1 MTETMIDRVARALH
15 EAHKPWCDY
24 THPFEDPRS
33 GREVY
38 EALAR
43 AAIAALRE
51 PTEGMWGG
59 LARDLMMAFDMNPN
73 QPTPRAIFTHLKRTG
88 RPTPQWLRDEPEMT
102 SPDHVPSKG
111 TRATI
116 IYKAMIDA
124 ALKETPDA

>member
-51 PTEGMWGG
+51 PTEVMMDEGVDCRQHDGG
-59 LARDLMMAFDMNPN
+59 V
-73 QPTPRAIFTHLKRTG
+73 T
-88 RPTPQWLRDEPEMT
+88 
-102 SPDHVPSKG
+102 HVP
-111 TRATI
+111 A
-116 IYKAMIDA
+116 
-124 ALKETPDA
+124 P